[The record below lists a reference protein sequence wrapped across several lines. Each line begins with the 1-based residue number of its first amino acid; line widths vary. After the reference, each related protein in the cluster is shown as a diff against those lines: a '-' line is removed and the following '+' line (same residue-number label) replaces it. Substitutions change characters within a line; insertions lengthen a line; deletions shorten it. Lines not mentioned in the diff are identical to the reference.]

1 MLADPTDTTND
12 DLYLEAADRDDDS
25 LLASLTEQ
33 EYATLGCLDR
43 PVRKHQTFAT
53 ISFRERTKV
62 VKAATRIANMV
73 RIEHRIADVEPD
85 EFERLELR
93 YHAER
98 LRQAE
103 TRLGDYIGGHGSI
116 PVTQDAILA
125 VAADIDRRFKE
136 YAS

>member
-12 DLYLEAADRDDDS
+12 ALYLEAADRDDDS

-43 PVRKHQTFAT
+43 PLARRTFAT
-53 ISFRERTKV
+53 ISFADRGKV
-62 VKAATRIANMV
+62 VKAASHISNMV
-73 RIEHRIADVEPD
+73 RIEHLLADLEPAP
-85 EFERLELR
+85 FERLELR

-103 TRLGDYIGGHGSI
+103 TRLGDYIGGYGSI